1 MKRVFGIIFLCVI
14 VLSGCNENSNHYS
27 GIETHDIL
35 DISNAKNIEFVHE
48 YKGHTDNWAA
58 VYIVYKM
65 KDTDKYVTRKLLKYT
80 GKMPNPTGEITYDY
94 DAGEDFV
101 GSGGMSYIDEPK
113 SGIYDLGPSAGESAP
128 R

>member
-14 VLSGCNENSNHYS
+14 VLSGCNENS
-27 GIETHDIL
+27 
-35 DISNAKNIEFVHE
+35 
-48 YKGHTDNWAA
+48 
-58 VYIVYKM
+58 
-65 KDTDKYVTRKLLKYT
+65 
-80 GKMPNPTGEITYDY
+80 EITYDY